1 MLTGWEVRGEL
12 YNCVGNVW
20 RGGVFVALMHF
31 TASVLPNVVE
41 NVNQGC
47 GEVWACVNQ
56 AAGVGNVCVEGAFIS

>member
-1 MLTGWEVRGEL
+1 M
-12 YNCVGNVW
+12 
-20 RGGVFVALMHF
+20 FVALMHF